1 VQKMEEIMNRAQV
14 LIEAIPYIRAFHGK
28 TFVIKYGGH
37 AMCDLELKQSVMLDI
52 TLLKY
57 LGLNPVLV
65 HGGGPEITEMLE
77 KIGKKSVRLH
87 GQRVTDRETMEV
99 VNMVLAGKINKELVT
114 MLNHFGV
121 KAAGLSGQDGG
132 LLIATKKKLPGGE
145 DLGFVGE
152 VERVNPELLHNLLA
166 KGYIPV
172 VATVGVD
179 VEGEIYNINADTVA
193 GELAAALQAEKLIIL
208 TDVEGIYEDP
218 ADSSTLISK
227 LKIGTALEMIEDG
240 RIDSG
245 MIPKV
250 QACIYALRHGVS
262 RTHIIDG
269 RRPHSLLLEVLTD
282 KGIGSMVVE

>member
-1 VQKMEEIMNRAQV
+1 MQEMEEIMNRAQV

-77 KIGKKSVRLH
+77 RIGKKSIILH

-114 MLNHFGV
+114 MLNHVGV

-132 LLIATKKKLPGGE
+132 LLIAAKKKLSGGE

-152 VERVNPELLHNLLA
+152 VERVNPELLHTLLV

-172 VATVGVD
+172 VATVGVGG
-179 VEGEIYNINADTVA
+179 EGEIYNINADTVA

-208 TDVEGIYEDP
+208 TDVEGIHEDP

-227 LKIGTALEMIEDG
+227 LKIAKALEMIEDG
-240 RIDSG
+240 RIGSG

>member
-1 VQKMEEIMNRAQV
+1 MEEIMNRAQV

-37 AMCDLELKQSVMLDI
+37 AMCDPELKQSVMLDI

-65 HGGGPEITEMLE
+65 HGGGPEISELLE
-77 KIGKKSVRLH
+77 KLGKKSVRVQ
-87 GQRVTDRETMEV
+87 GQRVTDHETMEV
-99 VNMVLAGKINKELVT
+99 VNMVLAGKVNKELVT

-121 KAAGLSGQDGG
+121 KAAGISGQDGG
-132 LLIATKKKLPGGE
+132 LIIAAKKKLPSGE

-152 VERVNPELLHNLLA
+152 VEHINPELLHTLLA

-172 VATVGVD
+172 VATVGVGM
-179 VEGEIYNINADTVA
+179 EGEIYNINADTVA
-193 GELAAALQAEKLIIL
+193 GELAAALQAEKLIML
-208 TDVEGIYEDP
+208 TDVEGIFENP

-227 LKIGTALEMIEDG
+227 VKVAKALEMIADG

-250 QACIYALRHGVS
+250 HACIYALRHGVN

>member
-1 VQKMEEIMNRAQV
+1 MEEIMNRAQV

-77 KIGKKSVRLH
+77 RIGKKSIILH

-114 MLNHFGV
+114 MLNHVGV

-132 LLIATKKKLPGGE
+132 LLIAAKKKLSGGE
-145 DLGFVGE
+145 DLGIVGE
-152 VERVNPELLHNLLA
+152 VERVNPDLLHTLLA
-166 KGYIPV
+166 IGCIAV
-172 VATVGVD
+172 GAT
-179 VEGEIYNINADTVA
+179 
-193 GELAAALQAEKLIIL
+193 L
-208 TDVEGIYEDP
+208 
-218 ADSSTLISK
+218 
-227 LKIGTALEMIEDG
+227 EDG
-240 RIDSG
+240 G
-245 MIPKV
+245 
-250 QACIYALRHGVS
+250 
-262 RTHIIDG
+262 
-269 RRPHSLLLEVLTD
+269 
-282 KGIGSMVVE
+282 

>member
-1 VQKMEEIMNRAQV
+1 MEEIMNRAQV

-37 AMCDLELKQSVMLDI
+37 AMCDHELKQTVMLDI

-77 KIGKKSVRLH
+77 KTGKKSMSLH

-99 VNMVLAGKINKELVT
+99 VNMVLAGKINKELVAL
-114 MLNHFGV
+114 LNHFGV

-132 LLIATKKKLPGGE
+132 LLVAAKKQLPGGE

-152 VERVNPELLHNLLA
+152 VEHVNPELLHTLLD
-166 KGYIPV
+166 KGYLPV
-172 VATVGVD
+172 VATVGVG
-179 VEGEIYNINADTVA
+179 VEGENYNINADTVA
-193 GELAAALQAEKLIIL
+193 GELAAALQAEKLIML
-208 TDVEGIYEDP
+208 TDVEGIHENP
-218 ADSSTLISK
+218 ADSSTLISRV
-227 LKIGTALEMIEDG
+227 KIGKALEMIKDG
-240 RIDSG
+240 RIGSG

-250 QACIYALRHGVS
+250 QACIYALRHGVN

>member
-1 VQKMEEIMNRAQV
+1 MEDFINRAQV
-14 LIEAIPYIRAFHGK
+14 LIEAIPYIRTFHGK

-37 AMCDLELKQSVMLDI
+37 AMCDRELKHNVMLDI
-52 TLLKY
+52 VLLKF

-65 HGGGPEITEMLE
+65 HGGGPEITCMLE
-77 KIGKKSVRLH
+77 KTGKKSSRVC
-87 GQRVTDRETMEV
+87 GQRVTDRETMDI

-114 MLNHFGV
+114 LLNHYGA

-132 LLIATKKKLPGGE
+132 LLTAAKKKMPGGE

-152 VERVNPELLHNLLA
+152 VESIRPELLHTLLN

-172 VATVGVD
+172 MATVGVGI
-179 VEGEIYNINADTVA
+179 EGEIYNINADTVA

-208 TDVEGIYEDP
+208 TDVEGIYENSQ
-218 ADSSTLISK
+218 DSYSLISA
-227 LKIGTALEMIEDG
+227 LKINKAREMMENG
-240 RIDSG
+240 RIEGG

-250 QACIYALRHGVS
+250 EACIHALCHGVG

-282 KGIGSMVVE
+282 KGIGTMVVE

>member
-1 VQKMEEIMNRAQV
+1 M
-14 LIEAIPYIRAFHGK
+14 
-28 TFVIKYGGH
+28 
-37 AMCDLELKQSVMLDI
+37 
-52 TLLKY
+52 
-57 LGLNPVLV
+57 
-65 HGGGPEITEMLE
+65 
-77 KIGKKSVRLH
+77 
-87 GQRVTDRETMEV
+87 
-99 VNMVLAGKINKELVT
+99 
-114 MLNHFGV
+114 
-121 KAAGLSGQDGG
+121 
-132 LLIATKKKLPGGE
+132 
-145 DLGFVGE
+145 
-152 VERVNPELLHNLLA
+152 
-166 KGYIPV
+166 
-172 VATVGVD
+172 
-179 VEGEIYNINADTVA
+179 
-193 GELAAALQAEKLIIL
+193 IIL